1 MPNFISSNEL
11 FDRILDI
18 IRADEEAPKNKM
30 LHETLVLTCSQGLAG
45 NNLAFGNLFS
55 QVDFLC
61 KKHHVAT
68 NDAIAIQRMRR
79 NSNHTQAI
87 DKNDLMYDCRALA
100 IFISAVFDTDIP
112 SSLVGILPVEDKPQ
126 GEYRHIDYRYIR
138 CIVKA
143 FDEQQLTASIDQ
155 DSTNKEI
162 TIHLKEEQS
171 YLQDI
176 LREGMQIN
184 LIDVTS
190 PLEEYGGNSEVSIIV
205 IEPDFLIDISNIAR
219 CFTDYGHNP
228 LAYTVNSM
236 SSAAN
241 SQAILIGNFAGSA
254 LDDIINS
261 KSQYNWA
268 ETFKKNFKEKALEYC
283 TCPDLNKK
291 EDFRAAAIRQTRNIQ
306 QIVDYIRDNYLAS
319 DRKSSAILEPSF
331 ICEQLGIQGRADLMT
346 TDFSLL
352 IEQKSGSNFNI
363 QSNQPNEYGSFQK
376 EDHYVQLLLYYGVL
390 KQNFHVG
397 SNKTDIRLLYSRYP
411 LPGGLVVVNFYQ
423 KLFREAIK
431 FRNQLVAN
439 EFSFAINGFD
449 GVIEELSAETLN
461 ENQLNNNFFNNW
473 ILPRFNEL
481 LTPLHNLS
489 SLEKAYFNRMMTFVY
504 REQLASKVGSQEG
517 IGNSIADLWN
527 MPLAEKKETGNIY
540 IGLRIVNK
548 EKSNDFNGYDTIT
561 FNVPD
566 QGADFLPNF
575 RMGDMIYMY
584 AYHEYEEPD
593 VRKTLLFKGNLIEI
607 HSNSLTVHLTDGQQ
621 DPSVF
626 VDTTYAIE
634 HSGSDASTTSAIR
647 SLHRFITSRQSFKD
661 LLLAQRQPRN
671 DKSIQLSH
679 SYNSSYDEIILKA
692 KQALDYFLLVGPP
705 GTGKTSMAL
714 QYMVRDSIS
723 SNQSIL
729 LMSYTNRAVDEIC
742 GMLTDN
748 DIDYIRIGNEFTCDA
763 KYKHH
768 LLSQI
773 IENCLKLNVIRQ
785 KIVDCKVI
793 VGTTS
798 TIQSKSYLFNLKH
811 FSTVIVDEAS
821 QILEPNIIGLLAQ
834 AGTKFILIGDY
845 KQLPAVVQQD
855 TAISTVNEV
864 SLNNVCLDNCRNSL
878 FERLIHIENLNNRK
892 EFTGVLNRQGRM
904 HPDIAEFPNKMFY
917 FKENIQPVPLKHQEE
932 KQLKYSLQSMDYIDD
947 ALKAHRMLFIPS
959 KFCKQPN
966 ISDKVNAEEARIVT
980 DILRRIYRFYGNKFN
995 ADKTVGVIVPYRN
1008 QISMIRKEI
1017 EKLGIPQL
1025 EDISIDTVERYQGSQ
1040 RDVII
1045 YSFTIQNRYQLDF
1058 LTSNCF
1064 EEDNHIIDRKLN
1076 VAITR
1081 ARKQMILTGNTEIL
1095 NNDIIFKSLI
1105 EHVKSKGGYVEYE

>member
-138 CIVKA
+138 CIVKT

-162 TIHLKEEQS
+162 TIHLKDEQS

-319 DRKSSAILEPSF
+319 ERKSSAILEPSF

-593 VRKTLLFKGNLIEI
+593 VRKTLLLKGNLMEI

-621 DPSVF
+621 DPSV
-626 VDTTYAIE
+626 
-634 HSGSDASTTSAIR
+634 
-647 SLHRFITSRQSFKD
+647 
-661 LLLAQRQPRN
+661 
-671 DKSIQLSH
+671 
-679 SYNSSYDEIILKA
+679 
-692 KQALDYFLLVGPP
+692 
-705 GTGKTSMAL
+705 
-714 QYMVRDSIS
+714 
-723 SNQSIL
+723 
-729 LMSYTNRAVDEIC
+729 
-742 GMLTDN
+742 
-748 DIDYIRIGNEFTCDA
+748 
-763 KYKHH
+763 
-768 LLSQI
+768 
-773 IENCLKLNVIRQ
+773 
-785 KIVDCKVI
+785 
-793 VGTTS
+793 
-798 TIQSKSYLFNLKH
+798 
-811 FSTVIVDEAS
+811 
-821 QILEPNIIGLLAQ
+821 
-834 AGTKFILIGDY
+834 
-845 KQLPAVVQQD
+845 
-855 TAISTVNEV
+855 
-864 SLNNVCLDNCRNSL
+864 
-878 FERLIHIENLNNRK
+878 
-892 EFTGVLNRQGRM
+892 
-904 HPDIAEFPNKMFY
+904 
-917 FKENIQPVPLKHQEE
+917 
-932 KQLKYSLQSMDYIDD
+932 
-947 ALKAHRMLFIPS
+947 
-959 KFCKQPN
+959 
-966 ISDKVNAEEARIVT
+966 
-980 DILRRIYRFYGNKFN
+980 
-995 ADKTVGVIVPYRN
+995 
-1008 QISMIRKEI
+1008 
-1017 EKLGIPQL
+1017 
-1025 EDISIDTVERYQGSQ
+1025 
-1040 RDVII
+1040 
-1045 YSFTIQNRYQLDF
+1045 
-1058 LTSNCF
+1058 
-1064 EEDNHIIDRKLN
+1064 
-1076 VAITR
+1076 
-1081 ARKQMILTGNTEIL
+1081 
-1095 NNDIIFKSLI
+1095 
-1105 EHVKSKGGYVEYE
+1105 

>member
-18 IRADEEAPKNKM
+18 IRADEESPKNKM

-100 IFISAVFDTDIP
+100 LFVSAVFDTDIP
-112 SSLVGILPVEDKPQ
+112 SSLVGILPVEDKPK

-138 CIVKA
+138 CIVKT
-143 FDEQQLTASIDQ
+143 FDEEFLTTIIDQ

-162 TIHLKEEQS
+162 TIHLKDEQA

-176 LREGMQIN
+176 FREGMQIN

-190 PLEEYGGNSEVSIIV
+190 PLEEYNGSSEASIIV
-205 IEPDFLIDISNIAR
+205 IEPDFLIDISSIAR

-228 LAYTVNSM
+228 LSYTVNSM

-291 EDFRAAAIRQTRNIQ
+291 EDFRVAAIRQTRNIQ

-319 DRKSSAILEPSF
+319 DNKSHAILEPSF

-397 SNKTDIRLLYSRYP
+397 SNKTDIRLLYSKYP

-461 ENQLNNNFFNNW
+461 ENQLNNNFFNTW

-517 IGNSIADLWN
+517 IGNSTADLWN

-540 IGLRIVNK
+540 TGLRIVNK

-584 AYHEYEEPD
+584 AYQEYEEPD

-621 DPSVF
+621 DSSVF
-626 VDTTYAIE
+626 IDTTYAIE

-661 LLLAQRQPRN
+661 LLLAQRQPRK
-671 DKSIQLSH
+671 DESIQLSH

-714 QYMVRDSIS
+714 QYMVRESIS
-723 SNQSIL
+723 CNQSIL

-748 DIDYIRIGNEFTCDA
+748 NIDYIRIGNEFTCDA
-763 KYKHH
+763 KYKQN

-773 IENCLKLNVIRQ
+773 IENCPKLDVIRQ

-834 AGTKFILIGDY
+834 SGTKFILIGDY

-855 TAISTVNEV
+855 TAISAVNDV
-864 SLNNVCLDNCRNSL
+864 SLHNISLNNCRNSL

-892 EFTGVLNRQGRM
+892 AFTGVLNHQGRM

-917 FKENIQPVPLKHQEE
+917 FKENIQPVPLKHQKE
-932 KQLKYSLQSMDYIDD
+932 KQIGYSLQSMDYIDD
-947 ALKAHRMLFIPS
+947 ALKEHRMIFIPS

-966 ISDKVNAEEARIVT
+966 ISDKVNAEEAKIVA
-980 DILRRIYRFYGNKFN
+980 DVLRRIYKFYGNKFD

-1017 EKLGIPQL
+1017 EKLAIPLL
-1025 EDISIDTVERYQGSQ
+1025 EEISIDTVERYQGSQ

-1076 VAITR
+1076 VAMTR
-1081 ARKQMILTGNTEIL
+1081 ARKQMIFTGNYDIL
-1095 NNDIIFKSLI
+1095 NNDIIFQQLI
-1105 EHVKSKGGYVEYE
+1105 EYIKTIQGYIEYK